1 MKMLRRGKSLSRA
14 GKSGALVLA
23 LLGVVML
30 IVVPLAGPE
39 RYLLKVLDFV
49 GIAVIVTAGL
59 ALLFGYAG
67 QVSLGH
73 AGFVGI
79 GAYTSA
85 YLVSTVGVPW
95 LVGVAA
101 AVLLSTLGGL
111 ILALPSLRL
120 KGHYLAMATLGFNEI
135 IYVMFR
141 EARGITGGHDGFGG
155 IPYPSIGGFTI
166 DTPLGVYL
174 LVWAVAA
181 LVVFFVWSLVQG
193 RPGRA
198 MRALHG
204 SEIGAEA
211 SGIDTVKL
219 KVRVFALSAA
229 LAGLAGALYA
239 HAIGFISPSSFG
251 LDQSIIYLAI
261 VVVGGGGSIVGPVV
275 AAILL
280 SLLPYADAL
289 LPNLSQSTVTLLQ
302 AWETDIYGL
311 TMIVV
316 AILAPG
322 GLASLMRRRKGREET
337 VSA

>member
-1 MKMLRRGKSLSRA
+1 MLRRGKNLSCTA
-14 GKSGALVLA
+14 PSGTVVLG
-23 LLGVVML
+23 LLAVVML
-30 IVVPLAGPE
+30 LVIPLAGPE

-85 YLVSTVGVPW
+85 HLVSTVGVPW

-101 AVLLSTLGGL
+101 AVAVSTLGGL

-120 KGHYLAMATLGFNEI
+120 RGHYLAMATLGFNEI
-135 IYVMFR
+135 MYVVFR
-141 EARGITGGHDGFGG
+141 EARMITGGHDGFGG

-166 DTPLGVYL
+166 DTPLGIYL
-174 LVWAVAA
+174 LVWVVAA
-181 LVVFFVWSLVQG
+181 VVVFFVWSLVQG

-198 MRALHG
+198 MRALQG

-211 SGIDTVKL
+211 SGIDTVRL
-219 KVRVFALSAA
+219 KVRVFALSAG

-239 HAIGFISPSSFG
+239 HAIGFISPSTFG

-275 AAILL
+275 AAVLL

-289 LPNLSQSTVTLLQ
+289 LPNLSKDTVTLLQ

-311 TMIVV
+311 TMILV
-316 AILAPG
+316 AILVPG
-322 GLASLMRRRKGREET
+322 GLASLVKRRKGRDQA
-337 VSA
+337 VKV